1 MSRLTLLI
9 LSTGIFNLATAEVC
23 TQIAD
28 DEERLACFDA
38 TRACAAIGSD
48 TGRIDCFDSAYSGAG
63 SSDIR
68 VGDANVPEHLP
79 VASDSAVDQSTPEG
93 LADDDKTP
101 DAAMRS
107 ASYEELSEER
117 AFDARD
123 ENVEATIIEVA
134 TSALK
139 IDFLRL
145 DNGQVWRETEN
156 SRTRFKA
163 GQKVGIQEGIFGSH
177 NLTIEGSDKIV
188 KVTRVK

>member
-23 TQIAD
+23 NQIAD
-28 DEERLACFDA
+28 DEERLA
-38 TRACAAIGSD
+38 
-48 TGRIDCFDSAYSGAG
+48 CFDSAYSGAG

-79 VASDSAVDQSTPEG
+79 VASDSAVDQSAPEG

-101 DAAMRS
+101 DAAIRS
-107 ASYEELSEER
+107 ASDEELSEER

-123 ENVEATIIEVA
+123 EDIEATIVEVA

-139 IDFLRL
+139 IDYVSL

-156 SRTRFKA
+156 SRVRFKV
-163 GQKVGIQEGIFGSH
+163 GQKIEIQEGIFGSH
-177 NLTIEGSDKIV
+177 NLSIEGSDKTV